1 MRARSVQKVVLA
13 TNAGNVLKS
22 AKKWALK
29 SVLKKAQKIK
39 VMVVAAK

>member
-13 TNAGNVLKS
+13 MVARNALKS
-22 AKKWALK
+22 AKRWVLK